1 MPKDISETTTKS
13 ICVFCGSS
21 PGRNPRYMELGRET
35 GRAVAGAGHRL
46 VYGGGGLGLMG
57 ASAISAQK
65 AGGEVFGIIPQ
76 FLLDVEKPPE
86 NIEYDVVPDMHVRKM
101 QMYDASDAFIVLP
114 GGIGTL
120 EECIEVLSWARL
132 NLHSKPM
139 VFVDNEGYWDTL
151 IALIEH
157 IISEEFAPD
166 WLRDV
171 VFTANTPSEALACID
186 KAWQVLSDNAVKA
199 DDAGV

>member
-1 MPKDISETTTKS
+1 MTKKTKKS

-21 PGRNPRYMELGRET
+21 PGNDPRYMELGRAT
-35 GRAVAGAGHRL
+35 GRAIAGAGHRL

-132 NLHSKPM
+132 NLHDKPM
-139 VFVDNEGYWDTL
+139 VFVDAEGYWDTL
-151 IALIEH
+151 VALIDH
-157 IISEEFAPD
+157 IIDEEFAPG

-171 VFTANTPSEALACID
+171 VFTAKDADEALECIHN
-186 KAWQVLSDNAVKA
+186 AWLVLSDNAVKA
-199 DDAGV
+199 EDAGV

>member
-1 MPKDISETTTKS
+1 MTKTKKS

-21 PGRNPRYMELGRET
+21 PGSDPRYMKLGRST
-35 GRAVAGAGHRL
+35 GKAIAKAGHRL

-57 ASAISAQK
+57 ASSIAAHE

-86 NIEYDVVPDMHVRKM
+86 GIEYDVVPDMHVRKM
-101 QMYDASDAFIVLP
+101 QMYDASEAFIVLP

-132 NLHSKPM
+132 NLHDKPM
-139 VFVDNEGYWDTL
+139 VFVDSGGYWDTL
-151 IALIEH
+151 VALIEH
-157 IISEEFAPD
+157 IIDEEFAPD
-166 WLRDV
+166 WLRKV
-171 VFTANTPSEALACID
+171 VFTAKTAEEALACID
-186 KAWQVLSDNAVKA
+186 EAWTKLSDNAVKA
-199 DDAGV
+199 EDAGV

>member
-1 MPKDISETTTKS
+1 MAKKSKKS

-21 PGRNPRYMELGRET
+21 PGSDPRYMELGRET
-35 GRAVAGAGHRL
+35 GRSIAKAGHRL

-86 NIEYDVVPDMHVRKM
+86 GIRYDVVPDMHVRKM
-101 QMYDASDAFIVLP
+101 QMYDTSDAFIVLP

-132 NLHSKPM
+132 NLHDKPM
-139 VFVDNEGYWDTL
+139 VFVDAEGYWDPL
-151 IALIEH
+151 VSLIEH
-157 IISEEFAPD
+157 IITEEFAPG

-171 VFTANTPSEALACID
+171 VFTAKDGVEALECI
-186 KAWQVLSDNAVKA
+186 KNAWLVLSNKAVKA
-199 DDAGV
+199 EDAGV